1 MSSHECRDFYQKLI
15 VKLEERSRLEGV
27 MGIMHWD
34 QEVIMPS
41 GATEAR
47 SKQMAALA
55 GVVHEKSIDP
65 EFGDLINKINN
76 FKIKGFTDVE
86 QCNLNEAKRIFDLET
101 KIPKVLVQEIAELS
115 SSGHH
120 IWA

>member
-1 MSSHECRDFYQKLI
+1 
-15 VKLEERSRLEGV
+15 
-27 MGIMHWD
+27 
-34 QEVIMPS
+34 MPN

-47 SKQMAALA
+47 SKQMAVLA

-65 EFGDLINKINN
+65 EFGNLINKLNN
-76 FKIKGFTDVE
+76 FNIKEFTDVE
-86 QCNLNEAKRIFDLET
+86 QCNVNEAKRTFELET

-120 IWA
+120 IWAKARNENNFDDF